1 MARGRLLATPVLALS
16 VLGWSVGV
24 AAQGDTKTASG
35 TVSAIAADSV
45 TVKVGT
51 TEMKFNVDA
60 KTTVIA
66 TGAGT
71 AERKAQAAGA
81 AGPKLSEVIKVG
93 GAVEVTYHDMG
104 ATKHAASI
112 RSVASAGAG
121 GGSVSADASGTV
133 KSVSATSL
141 VVTGGGKDWT
151 FTIDKDSKVVGPG
164 AGTAAAAAGGKAAI
178 TDLVGVG
185 DSVTVTYHEMGAMMH
200 AANVR
205 VTAKKK

>member
-1 MARGRLLATPVLALS
+1 MSRAQLLTIRVLAFS
-16 VLGWSVGV
+16 VLAWSVGV
-24 AAQGDTKTASG
+24 AAQSDTKTARG
-35 TVSAIAADSV
+35 TVSTMAADSI

-51 TEMKFNVDA
+51 TEMKFNVDD

-66 TGAGT
+66 PGAGT
-71 AERKAQAAGA
+71 AARQAQAAGA
-81 AGPKLSEVIKVG
+81 AGPKLSEVVKVG

-104 ATKHAASI
+104 ATKHAATI
-112 RSVASAGAG
+112 RPIASAGAG
-121 GGSVSADASGTV
+121 GGSVAAEASGTV

-141 VVTGGGKDWT
+141 VVTSGGKDLT
-151 FTIDKDSKVVGPG
+151 FAIDKDSMVVGPG

-178 TDLVGVG
+178 TDLVGAG
-185 DSVTVTYHEMGAMMH
+185 DSVTVTYHEMGSMMH